1 MSRRTSNSQ
10 PPSPPTAS
18 LLLAGLAAA
27 CVLIE
32 AVLWL
37 AAGWAAAAAGL
48 PLLAA
53 AGLVLAWYVSGA
65 EVMDGQYRRELRMVR
80 QRSLS
85 MLGWSA
91 LVSAAR
97 SSSGNFEHAVKPE
110 IQRLYAVRLAERY
123 GVSLHTEPERAAA
136 IVGPQLW
143 PWIDPRR
150 APAQPA
156 ARPPHQ
162 ALDRRSAAEPQP
174 PPDAVLA
181 ALVDRLEQL

>member
-1 MSRRTSNSQ
+1 MSLKPQDPGPASAP
-10 PPSPPTAS
+10 PPSV
-18 LLLAGLAAA
+18 LLAGVAAGF
-27 CVLIE
+27 VLIE
-32 AVLWL
+32 AALWL
-37 AAGWAAAAAGL
+37 AAGWVTAAAGL
-48 PLLAA
+48 PFLAA
-53 AGLVLAWYVSGA
+53 AGIALAWYVAGA

-80 QRSLS
+80 QRSLN

-91 LVSAAR
+91 LVGAAR

-123 GVSLHTEPERAAA
+123 GVSLHAQPERAAE

-156 ARPPHQ
+156 ARPAHQ

>member
-1 MSRRTSNSQ
+1 MRQKPQDPTPESAP
-10 PPSPPTAS
+10 PPSV
-18 LLLAGLAAA
+18 LIAGVAAGF
-27 CVLIE
+27 VLIE
-32 AVLWL
+32 AALWL
-37 AAGWAAAAAGL
+37 TAGWITAAAGL
-48 PLLAA
+48 PFLAA
-53 AGLVLAWYVSGA
+53 AGIALAWYVSGA
-65 EVMDGQYRRELRMVR
+65 EVMDGQYRRELRLVR
-80 QRSLS
+80 QRSLN

-91 LVSAAR
+91 LVAAAR

-123 GVSLHTEPERAAA
+123 GVSLHTEPERAAE

-174 PPDAVLA
+174 PPASVLA